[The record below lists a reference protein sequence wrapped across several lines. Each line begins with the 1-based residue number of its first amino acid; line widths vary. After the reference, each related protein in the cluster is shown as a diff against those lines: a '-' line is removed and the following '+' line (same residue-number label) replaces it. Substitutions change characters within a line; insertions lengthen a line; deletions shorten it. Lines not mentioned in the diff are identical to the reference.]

1 MTTVLP
7 WAGRADHHCF
17 GCSPAN
23 PGGLRLEFTEDGD
36 TLTAEFTL
44 GKHFES
50 YPGVVHG
57 GITAV
62 ICDETMG
69 NLIVLRHGVPALTT
83 SMRTRYVGVV
93 SVGRTYRCV
102 ARATSGAELVPAS
115 AEILDSRGQVVAT
128 STATY
133 KMRRSAP

>member
-1 MTTVLP
+1 MTAVLP
-7 WAGRADHHCF
+7 WSGRADHHCF

-44 GKHFES
+44 DKHFES

-69 NLIVLRHGVPALTT
+69 NLIVLRQGVPALTT
-83 SMRTRYVGVV
+83 SMRNRYIGVV
-93 SVGRTYRCV
+93 SVGRPYRCV
-102 ARATSGAELVPAS
+102 ARATFGGDLVPAE
-115 AEILDSRGQVVAT
+115 AEILDARGQLVAT
-128 STATY
+128 ATATY
-133 KMRRSAP
+133 KMQRSAL